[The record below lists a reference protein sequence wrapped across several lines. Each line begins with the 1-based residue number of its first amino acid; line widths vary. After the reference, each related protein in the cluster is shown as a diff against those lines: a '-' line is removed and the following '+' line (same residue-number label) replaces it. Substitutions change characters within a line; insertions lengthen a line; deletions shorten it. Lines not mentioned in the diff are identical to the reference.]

1 MKRRFTFFLIFFLP
15 VILVVVMAAAYSYWS
30 LSSLRDEQQLSN
42 LQQVNDL
49 QMVADASRLGHDML
63 AVQQLINAT
72 LRQAKAGT
80 VEEAA
85 AYQVHVQVVDRLKDM
100 ARARRRDPSEA
111 EKLLWSGLKDQ
122 KLGGFKFKRHQI
134 VGSAI
139 VDFACPARWLVV
151 EISGPGAN
159 AELDALKDR
168 KLTDV
173 GIRVLRFSDEAVLGD
188 ADGVL
193 QAILAELEKPFD
205 RKAAL
210 RRAANPHPNPSEEGE
225 AQKLQGI
232 SLEDSIG

>member
-1 MKRRFTFFLIFFLP
+1 MSKTLSIRSGENTGSSDPRANWGVTGKRL
-15 VILVVVMAAAYSYWS
+15 
-30 LSSLRDEQQLSN
+30 
-42 LQQVNDL
+42 
-49 QMVADASRLGHDML
+49 
-63 AVQQLINAT
+63 
-72 LRQAKAGT
+72 
-80 VEEAA
+80 
-85 AYQVHVQVVDRLKDM
+85 DRLKDM

-134 VGSAI
+134 VGSAF

-173 GIRVLRFSDEAVLGD
+173 GIRVLRFPDEAVLSD

-193 QAILAELEKPFD
+193 QAILAELEKPFQ
-205 RKAAL
+205 RPTSGRGSAA
-210 RRAANPHPNPSEEGE
+210 
-225 AQKLQGI
+225 
-232 SLEDSIG
+232 

>member
-1 MKRRFTFFLIFFLP
+1 MSKT
-15 VILVVVMAAAYSYWS
+15 
-30 LSSLRDEQQLSN
+30 LSIR
-42 LQQVNDL
+42 
-49 QMVADASRLGHDML
+49 
-63 AVQQLINAT
+63 T
-72 LRQAKAGT
+72 QAKA
-80 VEEAA
+80 EASDPRTNWG
-85 AYQVHVQVVDRLKDM
+85 VTGKRLDRLKEM
-100 ARARRRDPSEA
+100 ARARRRDPGEA

-122 KLGGFKFKRHQI
+122 KLSGFKFKRHQI

-151 EISGPGAN
+151 EISGPAAN

-168 KLTDV
+168 KLVDV